1 MGEREEL
8 RLTQVQQTFWQM
20 GGFLKNYKVLSLVLE
35 NSKFPCNLQ
44 SLLQVL
50 HPRDFFKA
58 VAGAVQTFLIRKRE
72 KEIFKCLFIIFSF
85 ISGCCKCFI
94 QIEAMYLRTRNTPM

>member
-20 GGFLKNYKVLSLVLE
+20 GWFLKNYKVLSLVLE

-44 SLLQVL
+44 SLLQAL
-50 HPRDFFKA
+50 HPRDFFQA
-58 VAGAVQTFLIRKRE
+58 VAGAVQTFLIRKRG
-72 KEIFKCLFIIFSF
+72 KEIFIYNLFLHQ
-85 ISGCCKCFI
+85 CKCFI
-94 QIEAMYLRTRNTPM
+94 QIETMYLRTRNTPM